1 MGKDKVFSH
10 EAVAVASQK
19 KKEEEKVVGS
29 IPTYLVIPFSVKTFG
44 RDWEEKKI
52 YLDRGRGRDPV
63 EDFVREDAPCEL
75 FLSKTVSANSSLQ

>member
-1 MGKDKVFSH
+1 MFSH

-29 IPTYLVIPFSVKTFG
+29 IPT
-44 RDWEEKKI
+44 